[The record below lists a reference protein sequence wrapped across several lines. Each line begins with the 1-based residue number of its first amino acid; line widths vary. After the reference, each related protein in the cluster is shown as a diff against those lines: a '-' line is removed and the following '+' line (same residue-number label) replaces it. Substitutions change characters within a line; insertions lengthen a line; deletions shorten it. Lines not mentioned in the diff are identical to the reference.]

1 MKEIEIKKGI
11 EIFFFFFK
19 IGCFTF
25 GGGWSILAQ
34 MEQEFVERRK
44 WITRE
49 ELMDLT
55 VVGRSLPGIMIA
67 NISMLFGYTVNGW
80 LGGICAVIGISCPA
94 IIILSIVTVFYD
106 LLKENLYCYA
116 ALRGIGC
123 AVIPIMAKAVLS
135 LGKDALKTKFG
146 WITCIISLLV
156 LFFFDVGNV
165 FLICAGAII
174 AIIWWIGEKLW

>member
-1 MKEIEIKKGI
+1 MKKGNIKKGI

-34 MEQEFVERRK
+34 MEQEFVDRRQ

-55 VVGRSLPGIMIA
+55 AVGRSLPGIMIT

-80 LGGICAVIGISCPA
+80 IGGICAVVGIACPA
-94 IIILSIVTVFYD
+94 IIILSVVTVFYD
-106 LLKENLYCYA
+106 ILKENPYCYA
-116 ALRGIGC
+116 ALKGISC
-123 AVIPIMAKAVLS
+123 AVVPIMAKAVIS
-135 LGKDALKTKFG
+135 LGKDALKTKLG
-146 WITCIISLLV
+146 WIICLLSFLA
-156 LFFFDVGNV
+156 LFFGDIGNV
-165 FLICAGAII
+165 FLICVGIFAAM
-174 AIIWWIGEKLW
+174 IWWMGEKL